1 MTMVNDILLTTPR
14 LIIREFTAAD
24 LDGFHSLASDP
35 DVVRYLA
42 FGPTSLGESEAL
54 LQTSLDSQA
63 IDPRASYALAVEDRA
78 GGALVGSCG
87 LEIDPEMTDSA
98 EIYYVFR
105 HTSWGMGYATE
116 SVGAVIAHA
125 MHTLGLRRV
134 WAHASLD
141 NPASIRVMEKLGMAF
156 EGKVGGEHHWRDD
169 VSYVIL
175 GSGPSGPV
183 AQKA

>member
-1 MTMVNDILLTTPR
+1 MVTNTLLTTLR
-14 LIIREFTAAD
+14 LIIREFTVAD
-24 LDGFHSLASDP
+24 LDSFHALASDP

-54 LQTSLDSQA
+54 LQTSLDAQVT
-63 IDPRASYALAVEDRA
+63 DPRVSYALAVEERV
-78 GGALVGSCG
+78 GGAIVGSCG

-105 HTSWGMGYATE
+105 RESWGMGYATE
-116 SVGAVIAHA
+116 SGGAVIAHA

-156 EGKVGGEHHWRDD
+156 EGKVGGEHHWRED
-169 VSYVIL
+169 VCYVIL
-175 GSGPSGPV
+175 GSGSSGPV
-183 AQKA
+183 A

>member
-78 GGALVGSCG
+78 GGALVGS
-87 LEIDPEMTDSA
+87 
-98 EIYYVFR
+98 
-105 HTSWGMGYATE
+105 WGMGYATE